1 MTARTGSDHF
11 RPTLGPWS
19 AGLYLIDVVG
29 TRWTT
34 LASHP
39 EPFMAGDWFG
49 TPVWPMSSFHS
60 GIGLLP
66 QRELR
71 VLGPSSSPRPT
82 ADEGGSFSPRIAA
95 LTGLGPIHGTPCG
108 ARAAGPHRSVRALGP
123 LLSATLP
130 EGAQPFTREGCP
142 GRKNSH
148 PVPNAPPYP
157 GRRSR
162 WLRPLDRRGKRSS
175 ANCRA
180 RARPYSHLASC
191 TTRFLLPWIVRP
203 AAAGGRRRS
212 PSNHATV
219 LTNGKDA
226 RAQCRSAWPLHV
238 LECCPSTSISAAVG
252 GWAPKKQRPPPFP
265 LKPGLDVAGIHRF
278 DPVCPLLA
286 PERCQ

>member
-66 QRELR
+66 QRELW

-123 LLSATLP
+123 FPSATLP
-130 EGAQPFTREGCP
+130 EGAQPFTREGCL
-142 GRKNSH
+142 GRKTRIQFRMRRRI
-148 PVPNAPPYP
+148 PVEEAD
-157 GRRSR
+157 GC
-162 WLRPLDRRGKRSS
+162 
-175 ANCRA
+175 A
-180 RARPYSHLASC
+180 
-191 TTRFLLPWIVRP
+191 PWID
-203 AAAGGRRRS
+203 AASVPQPLPGSCAPVLPSCELHNAVPSAVNRAACRRWRLLAIPEQPRRRA
-212 PSNHATV
+212 H
-219 LTNGKDA
+219 
-226 RAQCRSAWPLHV
+226 Q
-238 LECCPSTSISAAVG
+238 
-252 GWAPKKQRPPPFP
+252 
-265 LKPGLDVAGIHRF
+265 
-278 DPVCPLLA
+278 
-286 PERCQ
+286 

>member
-1 MTARTGSDHF
+1 MTARTGSDHL

-66 QRELR
+66 QRELW

-82 ADEGGSFSPRIAA
+82 ADGGGSFSPRIAA

-130 EGAQPFTREGCP
+130 EGAQPFTREGCL
-142 GRKNSH
+142 GRKTRIQFRMRRRI
-148 PVPNAPPYP
+148 PVEEADGCSPWIDAASVPQPTAGLVRARTPILRAAQRGSFCRESCDLPPLAAADDPRVTTPPCSPMGKTLEPNAD
-157 GRRSR
+157 
-162 WLRPLDRRGKRSS
+162 PL
-175 ANCRA
+175 
-180 RARPYSHLASC
+180 
-191 TTRFLLPWIVRP
+191 
-203 AAAGGRRRS
+203 
-212 PSNHATV
+212 
-219 LTNGKDA
+219 
-226 RAQCRSAWPLHV
+226 
-238 LECCPSTSISAAVG
+238 
-252 GWAPKKQRPPPFP
+252 
-265 LKPGLDVAGIHRF
+265 GL
-278 DPVCPLLA
+278 CMY
-286 PERCQ
+286 